1 MTTRFAVLVDG
12 DNIGAQHAARIRQI
26 ALARG
31 TPDIW
36 RVYADATRRT
46 TWDDTP
52 GFRLVHAGTGKNA
65 ADVLL
70 AIDAMELAL
79 RDGIS
84 GFLIATSDGD
94 FSHVAQ
100 RLRETARCVIG
111 VGEGKTPAAFRA
123 SCSDFECLGTG
134 APPQSASELD
144 RKIRT
149 MIAQHS
155 QKGEGMRIAE
165 LAPKMHSSHGIRISA
180 LPEKTWRGYLSKRK
194 GLYDLDP
201 KGPEAKVRFRPAGF
215 SAS

>member
-36 RVYADATRRT
+36 RVYADATQRT

-79 RDGIS
+79 RDGVAKFVIVS
-84 GFLIATSDGD
+84 SDGD
-94 FSHVAQ
+94 FSHLAL
-100 RLRETARCVIG
+100 RLRETGCQVIG
-111 VGEGKTPAAFRA
+111 IGEGKAPAALRA
-123 SCSDFECLGTG
+123 ACTGFELVGESKTKSAPDTLDCKISAIVTG
-134 APPQSASELD
+134 NGAHG
-144 RKIRT
+144 K
-149 MIAQHS
+149 
-155 QKGEGMRIAE
+155 
-165 LAPKMHSSHGIRISA
+165 GIRIASLGLMMQRSHSVGIDD
-180 LPEKTWRGYLSKRK
+180 LPDKNWREYLENR
-194 GLYDLDP
+194 GHLYDLDP
-201 KGPEAKVRFRPAGF
+201 KGADARVRIKSSHLRAV
-215 SAS
+215 